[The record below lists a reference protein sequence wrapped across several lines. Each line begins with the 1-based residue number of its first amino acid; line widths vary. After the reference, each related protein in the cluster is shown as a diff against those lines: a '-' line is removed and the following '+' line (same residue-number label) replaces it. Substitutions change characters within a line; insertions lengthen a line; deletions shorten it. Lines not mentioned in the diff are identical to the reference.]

1 MPVPQASQR
10 LWFVPIAGGLR
21 LAVRLQPGARKAGLG
36 GPVTLADSGVAL
48 SARVTAAPEGGKANA
63 ALIALL
69 AKTWRLPKGS
79 FEIMA
84 GRSTRNKALLIAGDT
99 ARLEAKLEAWLRNQ
113 GAGAQP

>member
-1 MPVPQASQR
+1 MPQASPR
-10 LWFVPIAGGLR
+10 PWCVPIAGGLR

-36 GPVTLADSGVAL
+36 GPVTLADGGVAL

-79 FEIMA
+79 FEIVA

-99 ARLEAKLEAWLRNQ
+99 AHLEAKLKAWLRDRE
-113 GAGAQP
+113 ADERS